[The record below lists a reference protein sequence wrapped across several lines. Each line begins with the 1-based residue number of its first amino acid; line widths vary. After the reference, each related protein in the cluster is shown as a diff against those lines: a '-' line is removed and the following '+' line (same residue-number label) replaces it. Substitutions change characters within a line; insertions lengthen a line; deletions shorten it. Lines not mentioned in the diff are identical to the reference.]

1 MQIVGVQIP
10 PPAPRR
16 SLVGLFLSPA
26 LEAGVLFDASDRNQ
40 QRRAQARVPHRRA
53 GERAF
58 RKARRT
64 AGRARP
70 PGPRSGVP
78 AGQGADAHPA
88 PALRRSSSQ
97 RGAAKHGRDHLQRGD
112 PRAQSASGPAAQ
124 ARHRIVPRGRR
135 SRIHAVGR
143 IVARHPGG
151 GFLGSR
157 HRAARRRNPRRGG
170 RSGARASCRAA
181 TPERTRRS
189 PGRKRRHHR
198 RRRRGPGRGSR
209 DSRGG
214 RQGSADRARDGRA
227 AARLRGAAAGR
238 ARRRRAPRA
247 HDLSGK
253 EGLFTV
259 RVKQVRRQL
268 PLAIDDALAQAV
280 GLETLDE
287 LRQEVRQSL
296 QRNYDQA
303 ARLRLKRALLDKL
316 AERYDF
322 PVPPGMVELEFE
334 NLRAQFPAP
343 PQAGEDAASG
353 AGEGA
358 AAPAPATAGEGAPGE
373 AQAGEG
379 TPAGDGAGKDK
390 EEQERA
396 AEYRRLAERRIR
408 LGLLLAE
415 IGRRNNITV
424 SQEEL
429 NQALLREAR
438 RHPGHERQVVDYYRR
453 NPDALGALRAPI
465 LEDKVIDFIVE
476 MAKPPVRKVTPQ
488 ELLTL
493 PEPDGEPAAPA

>member
-97 RGAAKHGRDHLQRGD
+97 RGAAKHGRDHLQRADLEYTLSVELLPDIPEADFSDLDIERLAVEIPEEEVDRALARLAEQQRQSEPVDRPAESGD
-112 PRAQSASGPAAQ
+112 
-124 ARHRIVPRGRR
+124 I
-135 SRIHAVGR
+135 
-143 IVARHPGG
+143 IVADVEGRVQDREIPGAG
-151 GFLGSR
+151 GKDRRIELGTGELL
-157 HRAARRRNPRRGG
+157 PGFEEQLL
-170 RSGARASCRAA
+170 GARAGE
-181 TPERTRRS
+181 ERLVRITF
-189 PGRKRRHHR
+189 P
-198 RRRRGPGRGSR
+198 
-209 DSRGG
+209 
-214 RQGSADRARDGRA
+214 ADYA
-227 AARLRGAAAGR
+227 AA
-238 ARRRRAPRA
+238 
-247 HDLSGK
+247 DLAGK